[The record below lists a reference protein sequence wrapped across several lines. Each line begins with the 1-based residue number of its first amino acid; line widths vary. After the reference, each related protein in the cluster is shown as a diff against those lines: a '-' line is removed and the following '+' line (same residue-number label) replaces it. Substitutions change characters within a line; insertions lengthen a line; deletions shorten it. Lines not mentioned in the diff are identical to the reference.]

1 MFRWIHQPDVAAL
14 ILRLMLASI
23 FIAQGIL
30 KIVKYEGGTSWYSS
44 DESIAPALQAAIAW
58 AELALGIALALG
70 LATRVAS
77 LGLIVLMIG
86 AIYKVTWKL
95 DFTSAAANPRGLIVH
110 EVGYEYN
117 YAIIAMCASLVILGA
132 GVLSLDYCL
141 WGRKSQGAPSTTP
154 STTPVT

>member
-1 MFRWIHQPDVAAL
+1 MLRSIHQPDVAAL

-23 FIAQGIL
+23 FIAQGCL
-30 KIVKYEGGTSWYSS
+30 KVVHFEGGTSWYTG
-44 DESIAPALQAAIAW
+44 DEAIAPALQAAVAW
-58 AELALGIALALG
+58 GELVLGIALALG
-70 LATRVAS
+70 VLTRVAS

-95 DFTSAAANPRGLIVH
+95 DFTSAPMDTRGLIVH

-117 YAIIAMCASLVILGA
+117 YAIIAMCASVVILGA

-141 WGRKSQGAPSTTP
+141 WGRKSQGVPSTTQ
-154 STTPVT
+154 TAARVA